1 VVVAVDQIVQ
11 VNLVELEVQVVVE
24 MEEEDLLV
32 ELKQVN
38 QEQLILVAV
47 VELVVEMVELVELAV
62 QE

>member
-1 VVVAVDQIVQ
+1 VVVAVVQIVQ
-11 VNLVELEVQVVVE
+11 VNLVELEDQVVVE